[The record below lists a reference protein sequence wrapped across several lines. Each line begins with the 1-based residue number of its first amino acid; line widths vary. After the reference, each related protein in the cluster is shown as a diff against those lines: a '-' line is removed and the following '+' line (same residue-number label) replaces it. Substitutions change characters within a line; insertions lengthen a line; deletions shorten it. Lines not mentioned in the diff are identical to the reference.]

1 MSEQNVYKELYEVN
15 QLAAQQQASLQNIYQ
30 ALFPLVSPEGVQL
43 TLQEVIDLTVHALS
57 KEDPDVGKSAIL
69 SQDEQVASEAH
80 SAAKE

>member
-30 ALFPLVSPEGVQL
+30 ALFPLVSPQGVQL
-43 TLQEVIDLTVHALS
+43 TLQEVIDLTVQALS
-57 KEDPDVGKSAIL
+57 KEDPDVGQSAIL